1 MRLCVALALALL
13 TLGSAAH
20 AQVHGVAVQ
29 VSGGKRVPT
38 TDQLKTVL
46 KPGDFVRDVLGWH
59 RVDKKCNLRANPTAL
74 LTIPTPS
81 AVLYANVLAA
91 GGKNF
96 VTLAFNN
103 KFCGQSA
110 NSGGAAFPDNPM
122 LIAEFAAYAA
132 AVAKQVPALGGLSI
146 WNELNGTWKGGYKN
160 DADKLANYCRL
171 SNAVIAE
178 VRKVNAKLPIA
189 IGATVGWN
197 ISGWFI
203 DMFDTYGCVGKGDPT
218 IWLDVHPYISG
229 KIDKAQHKND
239 WTLWNEAVAR
249 IRADGI
255 TNPLAA
261 TEWGAK
267 SYFTWQSS
275 HPDGDY
281 VKTFQNRV
289 TTADSNW
296 ATFIWFEMLYDK
308 AMPNAGLFDQAGEL
322 TPVGVQYVD
331 DLRR

>member
-1 MRLCVALALALL
+1 
-13 TLGSAAH
+13 
-20 AQVHGVAVQ
+20 VAVQ

-38 TDQLKTVL
+38 VGQLRTVL

-59 RVDKKCNLRANPTAL
+59 RVDKRCNLRADPTAPI
-74 LTIPTPS
+74 TIPAPS
-81 AVLYANVLAA
+81 VALYANVQAA

-103 KFCGQSA
+103 KSCGQSA
-110 NSGGAAFPDNPM
+110 NGGGAAFPDNPL

-132 AVAKQVPALGGLSI
+132 AVAKQVPALGGISI

-171 SNAVIAE
+171 SNAVIAA
-178 VRKVNAKLPIA
+178 VRKVKPKLPIA
-189 IGATVGWN
+189 IGATVGSN
-197 ISGWFI
+197 VSGWFI
-203 DMFDTYGCVGKGDPT
+203 DMFDTYGCIGKGDPT
-218 IWLDVHPYISG
+218 IWLDVHPYLS
-229 KIDKAQHKND
+229 DKFDNVQHKND
-239 WTLWNEAVAR
+239 WTLWNEAVSR

-267 SYFTWQSS
+267 SYFTWQSA
-275 HPDGDY
+275 HPGGNY
-281 VKTFQNRV
+281 VRTFLDRV
-289 TTADSNW
+289 TAQESNW

-308 AMPNAGLFDQAGEL
+308 GMPNAGLFNRAGEL
-322 TPVGVQYVD
+322 TPAGVQYVAE
-331 DLRR
+331 LHR